1 MKGLSRLVRW
11 LVFAG
16 ALFAAGVQAVTVSPV
31 RIELSPTRRVATVT
45 ITNSSDQPISFQTET
60 LAWSQQNGTDRYEP
74 TDELLVAPPIAEIP
88 PQSSQIFR
96 VALRG
101 PLAETGERAYRLILE
116 DVSEILAPQPGTVA
130 IRFNHNLP
138 VFAVS
143 ANDVAKVDPRWSR
156 CAASPG
162 KGCVRLDNGG
172 SRHLRL
178 SELTVTGPDWRQTVQ
193 GGTVLAGGWK
203 QWLFDLPPGGSLPAG
218 ITALTD
224 LGALSAELSAT
235 LP

>member
-1 MKGLSRLVRW
+1 MKGSSLLARVLLV
-11 LVFAG
+11 AG
-16 ALFAAGVQAVTVSPV
+16 ALFAASVQAVTVSPV
-31 RIELSPTRRVATVT
+31 RVELSPARRVATVS
-45 ITNSSDQPISFQTET
+45 ITNSSDQPISFQAET
-60 LAWSQQNGTDRYEP
+60 LTWSQQDGADRYEP

-101 PLAETGERAYRLILE
+101 PLAETGERAYRLVLE

-143 ANDVAKVDPRWSR
+143 ANDAAKAEPRWSR

-162 KGCVRLDNGG
+162 KGCVRLDNDG

-178 SELTVTGPDWRQTVQ
+178 SELTVTGPGWRQTIQ
-193 GGTVLAGGWK
+193 GGTVLAGAWK
-203 QWLFDLPPGGSLPAG
+203 RWLFDLPSGGSPPAG
-218 ITALTD
+218 ITAMTD
-224 LGALSAELSAT
+224 QGALSAELSAT

>member
-1 MKGLSRLVRW
+1 MKGSSLLARVL
-11 LVFAG
+11 LFAG
-16 ALFAAGVQAVTVSPV
+16 ALFAASVQAVTVSPV
-31 RIELSPTRRVATVT
+31 RVELSPAQRVATVT
-45 ITNSSDQPISFQTET
+45 ISNSSDQPISFQAET
-60 LAWSQQNGTDRYEP
+60 LTWSQQDGADRYEP

-101 PLAETGERAYRLILE
+101 PLAEADERAYRLILE
-116 DVSEILAPQPGTVA
+116 DVSEILAPQPGTIA

-143 ANDVAKVDPRWSR
+143 ANDAAKAEPRWSR

-162 KGCVRLDNGG
+162 KGCVRLDNYG

-178 SELTVTGPDWRQTVQ
+178 SELTVTGPGWRQTIQ
-193 GGTVLAGGWK
+193 GGTVLAGAWK
-203 QWLFDLPPGGSLPAG
+203 RWLFDLPSGGSPPAG
-218 ITALTD
+218 ITAMTD
-224 LGALSAELSAT
+224 QGALSAELSAT
-235 LP
+235 PP

>member
-1 MKGLSRLVRW
+1 MKGSSLLARVL
-11 LVFAG
+11 LFAG
-16 ALFAAGVQAVTVSPV
+16 ALFAASVQAVTVSPV
-31 RIELSPTRRVATVT
+31 RVELSPAQRVATVT
-45 ITNSSDQPISFQTET
+45 ISNSSDQPISFQAET
-60 LAWSQQNGTDRYEP
+60 LTWSQQDGADRYEP

-101 PLAETGERAYRLILE
+101 PLAEAGERAYRLILE
-116 DVSEILAPQPGTVA
+116 DVSEILAPQPGTIA

-143 ANDVAKVDPRWSR
+143 ANDAAKAEPRWSR

-162 KGCVRLDNGG
+162 KGCVRLDNYG

-178 SELTVTGPDWRQTVQ
+178 SETTVTGPGWRQTIQ
-193 GGTVLAGGWK
+193 GGTVLAGAWK
-203 QWLFDLPPGGSLPAG
+203 RWLFDLPSGGSPPAG
-218 ITALTD
+218 ITAMTD
-224 LGALSAELSAT
+224 QGALSAELSAT
-235 LP
+235 PP